1 MVKSLYFSFV
11 KRDPTLSS
19 FLLCIPFQVSVPQV
33 KWKLWEI
40 SRTAGRNRP
49 HFCKF
54 TTKSHT
60 VLAQKIHGRIFIYN
74 KGLSLS
80 QDNHSIV
87 FLCDLHIHFP
97 PGFIDTVRKHCVER
111 HMVFA
116 PIVMRLNCG
125 ATPLEPDGTVLQA
138 QDNLITPSYTA

>member
-60 VLAQKIHGRIFIYN
+60 VLAQKRLRYLFKTWQVLHLKRRSVSFSGW
-74 KGLSLS
+74 S
-80 QDNHSIV
+80 Q
-87 FLCDLHIHFP
+87 
-97 PGFIDTVRKHCVER
+97 HCVSLWSAHSFSSWLHR
-111 HMVFA
+111 HCEKTLCGETHGLCSDSHETELWRYTPGAWWYSFA
-116 PIVMRLNCG
+116 STR
-125 ATPLEPDGTVLQA
+125 
-138 QDNLITPSYTA
+138 